1 MLYKMEQKIRFEISR
16 KAENLHRELLEVP
29 CNVEHLYIQ
38 VEMEEEFR
46 YMSFIIVE
54 DPDGNIRLQKQ
65 LAWGEQ
71 NLAIGDGPE
80 STTIGGVPGK
90 IQPGIW
96 KISLGIFTEYL
107 NQKLGDQEGQILMTV
122 SGENGKISD
131 PIMGKCWVEH
141 ALTISPEKYRWDEVH
156 GTKKT
161 WYKGDFHTHTRLSD
175 GKETL
180 ENAMKKAVDMGMD
193 FYVPTEH
200 NLMHTGWSDTSLLIL
215 PGIEVTTDKGHMN
228 LFGITRMPRRI
239 LDIVTHNGEEIVD
252 RYMEETI
259 QEAKENHWITSINHP
274 FLTIWKWR
282 YDQTDL
288 YDIDCIEIIND
299 PTYMDAPGSNEM
311 TVRFL
316 DALWQDGH
324 RIYGVGGSDSHNLID
339 ERYEGAVDP
348 SIPGD
353 PATWVCCG
361 DLSAENLMDA
371 VKAGHMCVTRFCR
384 ITPSIHAAGK
394 AFLPGDELPAE
405 ADQVS
410 VRARIDGLSE
420 KPMVSIVVNGQAR
433 EVEVKEMDSQSYEVQ
448 TEIALEKGKWQW
460 IRLGVRNRQG
470 EILGYMNPIF
480 QGNKIPEHRTFGEI
494 KKIMDE
500 A

>member
-156 GTKKT
+156 GTKK
-161 WYKGDFHTHTRLSD
+161 
-175 GKETL
+175 
-180 ENAMKKAVDMGMD
+180 N
-193 FYVPTEH
+193 
-200 NLMHTGWSDTSLLIL
+200 
-215 PGIEVTTDKGHMN
+215 
-228 LFGITRMPRRI
+228 
-239 LDIVTHNGEEIVD
+239 
-252 RYMEETI
+252 
-259 QEAKENHWITSINHP
+259 
-274 FLTIWKWR
+274 
-282 YDQTDL
+282 
-288 YDIDCIEIIND
+288 
-299 PTYMDAPGSNEM
+299 
-311 TVRFL
+311 
-316 DALWQDGH
+316 
-324 RIYGVGGSDSHNLID
+324 
-339 ERYEGAVDP
+339 
-348 SIPGD
+348 
-353 PATWVCCG
+353 
-361 DLSAENLMDA
+361 
-371 VKAGHMCVTRFCR
+371 
-384 ITPSIHAAGK
+384 
-394 AFLPGDELPAE
+394 
-405 ADQVS
+405 
-410 VRARIDGLSE
+410 
-420 KPMVSIVVNGQAR
+420 VV
-433 EVEVKEMDSQSYEVQ
+433 
-448 TEIALEKGKWQW
+448 
-460 IRLGVRNRQG
+460 
-470 EILGYMNPIF
+470 
-480 QGNKIPEHRTFGEI
+480 
-494 KKIMDE
+494 
-500 A
+500 